1 LHKRYIENAEE
12 KLEAAEYLLEG
23 GFCNDAVSRAYYSMF
38 YSARALLSL
47 KEIYP
52 KAHKGVI
59 SKFGLEFVKK
69 GFVEDAY
76 GRALSHAK
84 DRREVADY
92 DIEKN
97 IRMIMAWNSITLM
110 QKVTAGDTVGEAHRN
125 SDTTATSKY

>member
-1 LHKRYIENAEE
+1 MYKKYIQNAEE
-12 KLEAAEYLLEG
+12 KLEAAEYLLVG
-23 GFCNDAVSRAYYSMF
+23 GFYNDAASRAYYSMF

-59 SKFGLEFVKK
+59 LKFGLEFVKK
-69 GFVEDAY
+69 GFVEDVY

-97 IRMIMAWNSITLM
+97 ISEEEAESIVADAERFLVRI
-110 QKVTAGDTVGEAHRN
+110 KEAINEIRKKL
-125 SDTTATSKY
+125 D

>member
-1 LHKRYIENAEE
+1 MHKKYIENAEE

-23 GFCNDAVSRAYYSMF
+23 GFYNDAASRAYYSMF

-59 SKFGLEFVKK
+59 LKFGLEFVKK
-69 GFVEDAY
+69 GFVEEVY

-97 IRMIMAWNSITLM
+97 IGEEEAEAIVEDAERFLVRIKEAINGV
-110 QKVTAGDTVGEAHRN
+110 QKKLD
-125 SDTTATSKY
+125 

>member
-1 LHKRYIENAEE
+1 LHKKYIENAEE

-23 GFCNDAVSRAYYSMF
+23 GFYNDAASRAYYSMF

-59 SKFGLEFVKK
+59 LKFGLEFVKK
-69 GFVEDAY
+69 GFVGVVY

-97 IRMIMAWNSITLM
+97 ISEEEAESIVEDAERFLVRIKEAIKEI
-110 QKVTAGDTVGEAHRN
+110 QKKPD
-125 SDTTATSKY
+125 

>member
-1 LHKRYIENAEE
+1 LYKKYIENAEE

-23 GFCNDAVSRAYYSMF
+23 GFYNDAASRAYYSMF
-38 YSARALLSL
+38 YSAKALLSL

-52 KAHKGVI
+52 KAHKGLI
-59 SKFGLEFVKK
+59 TKFGLEFVKK
-69 GFVEDAY
+69 GFVEEVY

-97 IRMIMAWNSITLM
+97 ISEEEAESIVEDAEKFLVRI
-110 QKVTAGDTVGEAHRN
+110 KEAITEIQN
-125 SDTTATSKY
+125 NI

>member
-1 LHKRYIENAEE
+1 LYKKYIENAEE

-23 GFCNDAVSRAYYSMF
+23 GFYNDAVSRAYYSMF
-38 YSARALLSL
+38 YSAKALLSL

-52 KAHKGVI
+52 KAHKGLI
-59 SKFGLEFVKK
+59 TKFGLEFVKK
-69 GFVEDAY
+69 GFVEEVY

-97 IRMIMAWNSITLM
+97 ISEEEAESIVEDAEKFLVRI
-110 QKVTAGDTVGEAHRN
+110 KEAITEIQN
-125 SDTTATSKY
+125 NI